1 MTDQPLDRVEESATD
16 PAHDHPHNPAEE
28 SATDPG
34 CPEAES
40 VTAPEAALATDPEA
54 ALVIDPE
61 AALAIDPKGRVIDRR
76 LESVIGLDDLASA
89 TGLDD
94 LASATGQEDPVVD
107 QDGPTGRPTGEI
119 FTTTSIGIGTVITD
133 ARSAVAG
140 GMDVILA
147 GAPGDAPV
155 MDAGIG
161 GVPAPSVRSA
171 VSSPARLGGPLG
183 RSLCTTA
190 TVIRAACTTRTT
202 SCTSTVT
209 SIARVKS
216 TTRRLR
222 R

>member
-1 MTDQPLDRVEESATD
+1 M
-16 PAHDHPHNPAEE
+16 
-28 SATDPG
+28 
-34 CPEAES
+34 
-40 VTAPEAALATDPEA
+40 TAPEAALVTDPEA

-61 AALAIDPKGRVIDRR
+61 AALATDPKGRVIDRR
-76 LESVIGLDDLASA
+76 LESVIGLDDLASATGLDDLASA

-133 ARSAVAG
+133 ARSAVVG

-161 GVPAPSVRSA
+161 GVRAPSVRSA
-171 VSSPARLGGPLG
+171 ASSPARLGGPLG